1 VTRSLEFHLHSP
13 WALVLLVAVPL
24 VLVVLLGLERR
35 RLGKGP
41 DRGPAGQAGFRRVL
55 LFILTLSGMATLA
68 GGVLTFWVLVATGE
82 DPYTSP
88 VFITGLV
95 LLGLS
100 VLLSAVALILHRRVR
115 AVLRF
120 PSLSILK
127 GVSEGRPSWARYL
140 APLFLLLAVLLVLVA
155 LARPRVASTEA
166 DVFAEGMDIVLTLDV
181 STSMRAVDFAPPS
194 SPNDKKSRIQG
205 AKEVIADFI
214 KQRQEDR
221 LGLVVFA
228 GKAFTQC
235 PLTLDYSVVQTI
247 LRSVTTADKA
257 QIKDGTAIGDAIM
270 VSINRLRESEAKS
283 KVIILLT
290 DGDDNASEVAP
301 LQAAA
306 GAAGEDIKVF
316 PILVGKG
323 GMVLYPAGKNVFG
336 QEQYRKGEVRTNPE
350 LLKDIAKTADGKFYR
365 AVDQDALE
373 KDFQDILDHM
383 EKTRLMDPGKFTRHT
398 EVFQLALLPALLS
411 ALLGLAIGWTRFR
424 RFP

>member
-1 VTRSLEFHLHSP
+1 MIRSLEFHFESP

-24 VLVVLLGLERR
+24 VLVALLALERR
-35 RLGKGP
+35 RSAKAGKTG
-41 DRGPAGQAGFRRVL
+41 GGQRTL
-55 LFILTLSGMATLA
+55 LAILTLAAIATLS
-68 GGVLTFWVLVATGE
+68 GLVLTFFVLVATDE
-82 DPYTSP
+82 DPQASA
-88 VFITGLV
+88 VFIVGLC
-95 LLGLS
+95 LLGLA
-100 VLLSAVALILHRRVR
+100 VLLSTLALILRRRSR

-120 PSLSILK
+120 PSLSILSK
-127 GVSEGRPSWARYL
+127 VSEGRPSKARYL
-140 APLFLLLAVLLVLVA
+140 APFFMLLAVLLVLAA
-155 LARPRVASTEA
+155 LARPRVAATEA

-181 STSMRAVDFAPPS
+181 STSMRAVDFAPKS
-194 SPNDKKSRIQG
+194 SPYDKQSRIKG

-257 QIKDGTAIGDAIM
+257 NIKDGTAIGDAIM
-270 VSINRLRESEAKS
+270 VAINRLRDSEAKS

-306 GAAGEDIKVF
+306 GAAGEEIKIF

-336 QEQYRKGEVRTNPE
+336 QVQYRKGEVRTNPK
-350 LLKDIAKTADGKFYR
+350 LLQDIAKTADGKFYR
-365 AVDQDALE
+365 AVDQEALRE
-373 KDFQDILDHM
+373 DFQDILDHM

-411 ALLGLAIGWTRFR
+411 VLLGLAVGWTRFR

>member
-1 VTRSLEFHLHSP
+1 MIRSLEFHFHSP
-13 WALVLLVAVPL
+13 GAMLLLVAVPL
-24 VLVVLLGLERR
+24 VLIALLVLERSR
-35 RLGKGP
+35 AGKGP
-41 DRGPAGQAGFRRVL
+41 DAGAAGRPGVRRARLV
-55 LFILTLSGMATLA
+55 ILTLAVVATLG
-68 GGVLTFWVLVATGE
+68 GGVLTFWVLVATNE
-82 DPYTSP
+82 KVHASP
-88 VFITGLV
+88 VFIAGLI
-95 LLGLS
+95 LLGLA
-100 VLLSAVALILHRRVR
+100 VLLSAVAIILRRRSR

-120 PSLSILK
+120 PSLEILK
-127 GVSEGRPSWARYL
+127 RISAGCPSRARYL
-140 APLFLLLAVLLVLVA
+140 APFFFLLAVLLVLVA
-155 LARPRVASTEA
+155 LARPQVASTEA

-194 SPNDKKSRIQG
+194 SPYEKKSRIQG

-214 KQRQEDR
+214 KQREEDR

-247 LRSVTTADKA
+247 LGSVTTADKA
-257 QIKDGTAIGDAIM
+257 KIKDGTAIGDAIM

-283 KVIILLT
+283 KAIILLT

-306 GAAGEDIKVF
+306 GAAGEGIKVF

-323 GMVLYPAGKNVFG
+323 GTVLYPAGKNVFG
-336 QEQYRKGEVRTNPE
+336 QVQYRQGEVRTNPE
-350 LLKDIAKTADGKFYR
+350 LLRDIAKTADGKFYR
-365 AVDQDALE
+365 AVDQQALE

-411 ALLGLAIGWTRFR
+411 VLLGLAVGWTRFR

>member
-1 VTRSLEFHLHSP
+1 MIRSLEFHFESP

-24 VLVVLLGLERR
+24 VLVALLALERR
-35 RLGKGP
+35 RSRKAGKTGGGK
-41 DRGPAGQAGFRRVL
+41 RTL
-55 LFILTLSGMATLA
+55 LAILTLAIIATL
-68 GGVLTFWVLVATGE
+68 GGLVLTFFVLVATNQ
-82 DPYTSP
+82 DPRTSA
-88 VFITGLV
+88 VFIAGLG
-95 LLGLS
+95 LLGLA
-100 VLLSAVALILHRRVR
+100 VLLSALALILRRRSR

-120 PSLSILK
+120 PSLSILSK
-127 GVSEGRPSWARYL
+127 IPEGRPSRARYL
-140 APLFLLLAVLLVLVA
+140 APFFLLLAVLLVLAA
-155 LARPRVASTEA
+155 LARPRVAATEA

-194 SPNDKKSRIQG
+194 SPYDKQSRIKG

-214 KQRQEDR
+214 KQRKEDR

-257 QIKDGTAIGDAIM
+257 NIKDGTAIGDAIM
-270 VSINRLRESEAKS
+270 VSINRLRDSEAKS

-306 GAAGEDIKVF
+306 GAAGEDIKIF

-336 QEQYRKGEVRTNPE
+336 QVQYRKGEVRTNPE
-350 LLKDIAKTADGKFYR
+350 LLRDIAKTADGKFYR
-365 AVDQDALE
+365 AVDQEALRE
-373 KDFQDILDHM
+373 DFQDILDHM

-398 EVFQLALLPALLS
+398 EVFQLALLPALL
-411 ALLGLAIGWTRFR
+411 AILLGLAVGWTRFR

>member
-1 VTRSLEFHLHSP
+1 MIRSLEFHFESP
-13 WALVLLVAVPL
+13 WVLALLVAVPL
-24 VLVVLLGLERR
+24 VLVALLALERR
-35 RLGKGP
+35 RVGKG
-41 DRGPAGQAGFRRVL
+41 RPADGRRAL
-55 LFILTLSGMATLA
+55 LTILTLAVIATL
-68 GGVLTFWVLVATGE
+68 GGLVLTCFVLVATNE
-82 DPYTSP
+82 DPQTSP
-88 VFITGLV
+88 VFITGLC

-100 VLLSAVALILHRRVR
+100 VLLSTLAIILRRRSR

-120 PSLSILK
+120 PSLSILSK
-127 GVSEGRPSWARYL
+127 IPEGRPSKARYL
-140 APLFLLLAVLLVLVA
+140 APFFLLVALLLILTA
-155 LARPRVASTEA
+155 LARPRVAATEA

-194 SPNDKKSRIQG
+194 SPYDKQSRIKG

-214 KQRQEDR
+214 KQRKEDR

-228 GKAFTQC
+228 GKAFMQC
-235 PLTLDYSVVQTI
+235 PLTLDYSVVQTA

-257 QIKDGTAIGDAIM
+257 KIKDGTAIGDAIM
-270 VSINRLRESEAKS
+270 NSINRLRDSEAKS

-306 GAAGEDIKVF
+306 GAAGEDIKIF

-336 QEQYRKGEVRTNPE
+336 QVQYRKGEVRTNPE
-350 LLKDIAKTADGKFYR
+350 LLQDIAKTADGKFYR
-365 AVDQDALE
+365 AVDQEALRE
-373 KDFQDILDHM
+373 DFQDILDHM
-383 EKTRLMDPGKFTRHT
+383 EKTRLMDPGKFTRRT

-411 ALLGLAIGWTRFR
+411 ILLGLAVGWTRFR

>member
-1 VTRSLEFHLHSP
+1 MIRSLEFHFESP
-13 WALVLLVAVPL
+13 WVLALLVAVPL
-24 VLVVLLGLERR
+24 VLVALLALERR
-35 RLGKGP
+35 RVGKG
-41 DRGPAGQAGFRRVL
+41 RPADGRRAL
-55 LFILTLSGMATLA
+55 LTILTLAVIATL
-68 GGVLTFWVLVATGE
+68 GGLVLTCFVLVATNE
-82 DPYTSP
+82 DPQTSP
-88 VFITGLV
+88 VFITGLC

-100 VLLSAVALILHRRVR
+100 VLLSTLAIILRRRSR

-120 PSLSILK
+120 PSLSILSK
-127 GVSEGRPSWARYL
+127 IPEGRPSKARYL
-140 APLFLLLAVLLVLVA
+140 APFFLLVALLLILAA
-155 LARPRVASTEA
+155 LARPRVAATEA

-194 SPNDKKSRIQG
+194 SPYDKQSRIKG

-214 KQRQEDR
+214 KQRKEDR

-228 GKAFTQC
+228 GKAFMQC
-235 PLTLDYSVVQTI
+235 PLTLDYSVVQTA

-257 QIKDGTAIGDAIM
+257 KIKDGTAIGDAIM
-270 VSINRLRESEAKS
+270 NSINRLRDSEAKS

-306 GAAGEDIKVF
+306 GAAGEDIKIF

-336 QEQYRKGEVRTNPE
+336 QVQYRKGEVRTNPE
-350 LLKDIAKTADGKFYR
+350 LLQDIAKTADGKFYR
-365 AVDQDALE
+365 AVDQEALRE
-373 KDFQDILDHM
+373 DFQDILDHM
-383 EKTRLMDPGKFTRHT
+383 EKTRLMDPGKFTRRT

-411 ALLGLAIGWTRFR
+411 ILLGLAVGWTRFR

>member
-1 VTRSLEFHLHSP
+1 MIRSLEFHFHSP
-13 WALVLLVAVPL
+13 GAMVLLVAVPL
-24 VLVVLLGLERR
+24 VLAALLALERR
-35 RLGKGP
+35 RIT
-41 DRGPAGQAGFRRVL
+41 QASPEGIRRVL
-55 LFILTLSGMATLA
+55 LVVLTLAVIATLG
-68 GGVLTFWVLVATGE
+68 GGVLTFWVLLATGE
-82 DPYTSP
+82 DPYQSP

-95 LLGLS
+95 LLGLAMM
-100 VLLSAVALILHRRVR
+100 LSAVAVVLRRRSR

-127 GVSEGRPSWARYL
+127 GVTAGRPSWARYL
-140 APLFLLLAVLLVLVA
+140 APFFLLLAVLLVLAA

-166 DVFAEGMDIVLTLDV
+166 DIFAEGMDIVLTLDV

-194 SPNDKKSRIQG
+194 SPYDKKSRIKG

-214 KQRQEDR
+214 KQRKDDR

-270 VSINRLRESEAKS
+270 VSINRLRDSEAKS

-336 QEQYRKGEVRTNPE
+336 QVQYRKGEVRTNPE

-365 AVDQDALE
+365 AVDQEALE
-373 KDFQDILDHM
+373 QDFQDILDHM

-411 ALLGLAIGWTRFR
+411 VLLGLAVGWTRFR

>member
-1 VTRSLEFHLHSP
+1 MIRSLEFHFESP
-13 WALVLLVAVPL
+13 WVLVLLVVVPL
-24 VLVVLLGLERR
+24 VLVAMLASERR
-35 RLGKGP
+35 RSGK
-41 DRGPAGQAGFRRVL
+41 AGKTGDSKRTL
-55 LFILTLSGMATLA
+55 LAILTLAVIATL
-68 GGVLTFWVLVATGE
+68 GGLVLTFFVLVATSQ
-82 DPYTSP
+82 DPQASP
-88 VFITGLV
+88 VFIAGLGLLALAVVLSALALV
-95 LLGLS
+95 L
-100 VLLSAVALILHRRVR
+100 RRRSR
-115 AVLRF
+115 AVLSF
-120 PSLSILK
+120 PSLSILSK
-127 GVSEGRPSWARYL
+127 IPEGRPSGARYL
-140 APLFLLLAVLLVLVA
+140 APFFLLLAVLLVLAA
-155 LARPRVASTEA
+155 LARPRVAATEA

-194 SPNDKKSRIQG
+194 SPYDKQSRIKG

-214 KQRQEDR
+214 KQRKEDR

-257 QIKDGTAIGDAIM
+257 KIKDGTAIGDAIM
-270 VSINRLRESEAKS
+270 VSINRLRDSEAKS

-306 GAAGEDIKVF
+306 GAAGEDIKIF

-336 QEQYRKGEVRTNPE
+336 QVQYRKGEVRTNPE
-350 LLKDIAKTADGKFYR
+350 LLQDIAKTADGKFYR
-365 AVDQDALE
+365 AVDQEALRE
-373 KDFQDILDHM
+373 DFQDILDHM

-411 ALLGLAIGWTRFR
+411 ILLGLAVGWTRFR

>member
-1 VTRSLEFHLHSP
+1 MIRSLEFHFESP

-24 VLVVLLGLERR
+24 VIIALLALERR
-35 RLGKGP
+35 RVG
-41 DRGPAGQAGFRRVL
+41 RVRPGGVKRAL
-55 LFILTLSGMATLA
+55 LAILTLSSIATL
-68 GGVLTFWVLVATGE
+68 GGLVLTGFVLVATAD
-82 DPYTSP
+82 DPKASP
-88 VFITGLV
+88 AFIAGLC
-95 LLGLS
+95 LLGLP
-100 VLLSAVALILHRRVR
+100 VLLAAVAVILRRRTR

-120 PSLSILK
+120 PSLSILTK
-127 GVSEGRPSWARYL
+127 IPEGRPSKARYL
-140 APLFLLLAVLLVLVA
+140 APFFLLLAVLLVLAA
-155 LARPRVASTEA
+155 LARPRVAATEA

-181 STSMRAVDFAPPS
+181 STSMRAVDFAPKS
-194 SPNDKKSRIQG
+194 SPYDKQSRIKG

-214 KQRQEDR
+214 KQRKEDR

-257 QIKDGTAIGDAIM
+257 KIKDGTAIGDAIM
-270 VSINRLRESEAKS
+270 VSINRLRDSEAKS

-306 GAAGEDIKVF
+306 GAAGEDIKIF

-336 QEQYRKGEVRTNPE
+336 QVQYRKGEVRTNPK
-350 LLKDIAKTADGKFYR
+350 LLQDIAKTADGKFYR
-365 AVDQDALE
+365 AVDQEALRE
-373 KDFQDILDHM
+373 DFQDILDHM

-411 ALLGLAIGWTRFR
+411 ILLGLAVGWTRFR
-424 RFP
+424 KFP

>member
-1 VTRSLEFHLHSP
+1 MIRSLEFHFESP
-13 WALVLLVAVPL
+13 WALTLLVAVPL
-24 VLVVLLGLERR
+24 VIIALLVLERR
-35 RLGKGP
+35 RIGKLRPEGLQ
-41 DRGPAGQAGFRRVL
+41 RTL
-55 LFILTLSGMATLA
+55 LTILTLAVIATLA
-68 GGVLTFWVLVATGE
+68 GLVLAFFVLVATNQ
-82 DPYTSP
+82 DPKTST
-88 VFITGLV
+88 VFILGLG

-100 VLLSAVALILHRRVR
+100 VLLAALAMILKRRIR

-120 PSLSILK
+120 PSLSILSK
-127 GVSEGRPSWARYL
+127 IPEGRPSRARYL
-140 APLFLLLAVLLVLVA
+140 APFFLLLAILLVLAA
-155 LARPRVASTEA
+155 LARPRVAATEA

-194 SPNDKKSRIQG
+194 SPYDKQSRIKG

-214 KQRQEDR
+214 KQRKEDR

-257 QIKDGTAIGDAIM
+257 NIKDGTAIGDAIM
-270 VSINRLRESEAKS
+270 VSINRLRDSEAKS

-301 LQAAA
+301 LQSAA
-306 GAAGEDIKVF
+306 GAAGEDIKIF

-336 QEQYRKGEVRTNPE
+336 QVQYRKGEVRTNPK
-350 LLKDIAKTADGKFYR
+350 LLQDIAKTADGKFYR
-365 AVDQDALE
+365 AVDQEALRE
-373 KDFQDILDHM
+373 DFQDILDHM

-411 ALLGLAIGWTRFR
+411 ILLGLAVGWTRFR

>member
-1 VTRSLEFHLHSP
+1 MIRSLEFHFESP
-13 WALVLLVAVPL
+13 WALALLVAIPL
-24 VLVVLLGLERR
+24 VIIALLVLERR
-35 RLGKGP
+35 RIGKARP
-41 DRGPAGQAGFRRVL
+41 DGAKRTLLTILVL
-55 LFILTLSGMATLA
+55 SVIATL
-68 GGVLTFWVLVATGE
+68 GGLVLTCFVLVATNQ
-82 DPYTSP
+82 DPQTSA
-88 VFITGLV
+88 VFIAGLC

-100 VLLSAVALILHRRVR
+100 VLLAALAMIIKRRTR

-120 PSLSILK
+120 PSLSILGK
-127 GVSEGRPSWARYL
+127 IPEGRPSKARYL
-140 APLFLLLAVLLVLVA
+140 APFFLLVAVLLVLAA
-155 LARPRVASTEA
+155 LARPRVAATEA

-181 STSMRAVDFAPPS
+181 STSMRAVDFAPKS
-194 SPNDKKSRIQG
+194 SPYDKQSRIKG

-214 KQRQEDR
+214 KQRKEDR

-257 QIKDGTAIGDAIM
+257 RIKDGTAIGDAIM
-270 VSINRLRESEAKS
+270 VSINRLVDSEAKS

-306 GAAGEDIKVF
+306 GAAGEDIKIF

-336 QEQYRKGEVRTNPE
+336 QVQYRKGEVRTNPE
-350 LLKDIAKTADGKFYR
+350 LLQDIAKTADGKFYR
-365 AVDQDALE
+365 AVDQEALR

-411 ALLGLAIGWTRFR
+411 ILLGLAVGWTRFR

>member
-1 VTRSLEFHLHSP
+1 MIRSLEFHFESP

-24 VLVVLLGLERR
+24 VLVALLALERR
-35 RLGKGP
+35 RS
-41 DRGPAGQAGFRRVL
+41 RRAGQAGEAKRTL
-55 LFILTLSGMATLA
+55 LVVLTLAVIATL
-68 GGVLTFWVLVATGE
+68 GGLVLTFFVLVVTNQ
-82 DPYTSP
+82 DPHTSA
-88 VFITGLV
+88 VFIAGLC
-95 LLGLS
+95 LLGLA
-100 VLLSAVALILHRRVR
+100 VLLSALALILRRRSR

-120 PSLSILK
+120 PSLSILSK
-127 GVSEGRPSWARYL
+127 ISEGRPSRVRYL
-140 APLFLLLAVLLVLVA
+140 APFFLLLAVLLVLAA
-155 LARPRVASTEA
+155 LARPRVAATEA

-194 SPNDKKSRIQG
+194 SPYDKKSRIKG

-214 KQRQEDR
+214 KQRKEDR

-257 QIKDGTAIGDAIM
+257 NIKDGTAIGDAIM
-270 VSINRLRESEAKS
+270 VSINRLRDSEAKS

-306 GAAGEDIKVF
+306 GAAGEDIKIF

-336 QEQYRKGEVRTNPE
+336 QVQYRKGEVRTNPE
-350 LLKDIAKTADGKFYR
+350 LLRDIAKTAEGKFYR
-365 AVDQDALE
+365 AVDQEALRE
-373 KDFQDILDHM
+373 DFQDILDHM

-411 ALLGLAIGWTRFR
+411 ILLGLAVGWTRFR

>member
-1 VTRSLEFHLHSP
+1 MIRSLEFHFESP
-13 WALVLLVAVPL
+13 WAMVLLVVVPL
-24 VLVVLLGLERR
+24 VLIVLLVLERR
-35 RLGKGP
+35 RIGNG
-41 DRGPAGQAGFRRVL
+41 GGAGSAGAGRAL
-55 LFILTLSGMATLA
+55 LVILTLAVITTL
-68 GGVLTFWVLVATGE
+68 GGGLLTFWVLVATNE
-82 DPYTSP
+82 DPHTSP
-88 VFITGLV
+88 VFIAGLA
-95 LLGLS
+95 LLGLC
-100 VLLSAVALILHRRVR
+100 VLLSAVAMILKRRTR

-120 PSLSILK
+120 SSLHILNK
-127 GVSEGRPSWARYL
+127 ISEGRPSRARYL
-140 APLFLLLAVLLVLVA
+140 GPFFLMLAVLLVLAA

-194 SPNDKKSRIQG
+194 SPYDKKSRIEG

-214 KQRQEDR
+214 KQRKEDR

-247 LRSVTTADKA
+247 IRSVTTADKA
-257 QIKDGTAIGDAIM
+257 KIKDGTAIGDAIM
-270 VSINRLRESEAKS
+270 VSVNRLRESEAKS

-306 GAAGEDIKVF
+306 GAAGENIKVF

-336 QEQYRKGEVRTNPE
+336 QVQYRKGEVRTNPE

-365 AVDQDALE
+365 AVDQEALKE
-373 KDFQDILDHM
+373 DFQDILDHM

-411 ALLGLAIGWTRFR
+411 ILLGLAVGWTRFR

>member
-1 VTRSLEFHLHSP
+1 MIRSLEFHFESP
-13 WALVLLVAVPL
+13 WALALLVAVPL
-24 VLVVLLGLERR
+24 VVIALLALERR
-35 RLGKGP
+35 RIGKAPAASGP
-41 DRGPAGQAGFRRVL
+41 EGLNRAL
-55 LFILTLSGMATLA
+55 LAMLTLAVIAML
-68 GGVLTFWVLVATGE
+68 GGAVLTFWVLVATGE
-82 DPYTSP
+82 DPYASP
-88 VFITGLV
+88 VFIAGLC
-95 LLGLS
+95 LLGLC
-100 VLLSAVALILHRRVR
+100 VLLAALAMILKRRSR

-127 GVSEGRPSWARYL
+127 QVPEGRPTRARYL
-140 APLFLLLAVLLVLVA
+140 APFFLLLAVLLVLAA
-155 LARPRVASTEA
+155 LARPRVAATEA

-194 SPNDKKSRIQG
+194 SPYEKKSRITG

-214 KQRQEDR
+214 KQRKEDR

-228 GKAFTQC
+228 GQAFTQC

-247 LRSVTTADKA
+247 LRSVTTADQAK
-257 QIKDGTAIGDAIM
+257 IKDGTAIGDAIM

-306 GAAGEDIKVF
+306 GAAGEDIKIF

-323 GMVLYPAGKNVFG
+323 GLVLYPAGKNVFG

-365 AVDQDALE
+365 AVDQQALRE
-373 KDFQDILDHM
+373 DFQDILDHM

-411 ALLGLAIGWTRFR
+411 VLLGLAFGWTRFR

>member
-1 VTRSLEFHLHSP
+1 MIRSLEFHFESP
-13 WALVLLVAVPL
+13 WALALLVAIPL
-24 VLVVLLGLERR
+24 VIIALLVLERR
-35 RLGKGP
+35 RIGKARPEGAK
-41 DRGPAGQAGFRRVL
+41 RTL
-55 LFILTLSGMATLA
+55 LTILTLSVIATL
-68 GGVLTFWVLVATGE
+68 GGLVLTCFVLVATNE
-82 DPYTSP
+82 DPQTSA
-88 VFITGLV
+88 VFIAGLC

-100 VLLSAVALILHRRVR
+100 VILAALAMIIKRRSR

-120 PSLSILK
+120 PSLSILGK
-127 GVSEGRPSWARYL
+127 IPEGRPSKARYL
-140 APLFLLLAVLLVLVA
+140 APFFLLVAVLLVLTA
-155 LARPRVASTEA
+155 LARPRVAATEA

-194 SPNDKKSRIQG
+194 SPYDKQSRIKG

-214 KQRQEDR
+214 KQRKEDR

-228 GKAFTQC
+228 GKAFMQC
-235 PLTLDYSVVQTI
+235 PLTLDYSVVQNS

-257 QIKDGTAIGDAIM
+257 KVKDGTAIGDAIM
-270 VSINRLRESEAKS
+270 NSINRLRDSEAKS

-306 GAAGEDIKVF
+306 GAAGENIKIF

-336 QEQYRKGEVRTNPE
+336 QVQYRKGEVRTNPE
-350 LLKDIAKTADGKFYR
+350 LLQDIAKTADGKFYR
-365 AVDQDALE
+365 AVDQEALRE
-373 KDFQDILDHM
+373 DFQDILDHM

-411 ALLGLAIGWTRFR
+411 ILLGLAVGWTRFR
-424 RFP
+424 KFP

>member
-1 VTRSLEFHLHSP
+1 MIRSLEFHFESP
-13 WALVLLVAVPL
+13 WALALLVAIPL
-24 VLVVLLGLERR
+24 VLVALLALERR
-35 RLGKGP
+35 RIGKGG
-41 DRGPAGQAGFRRVL
+41 RTTGARRAL
-55 LFILTLSGMATLA
+55 LTILTLAVIATL
-68 GGVLTFWVLVATGE
+68 GGLVLTCFVLVATNQ
-82 DPYTSP
+82 DQDTSP
-88 VFITGLV
+88 VFIAGLS
-95 LLGLS
+95 LLGLA
-100 VLLSAVALILHRRVR
+100 VLLSTLALIFRRRSR

-120 PSLSILK
+120 PSLSIL
-127 GVSEGRPSWARYL
+127 GRIPEGRPSKARYL
-140 APLFLLLAVLLVLVA
+140 SPFFLLLAVLLVLAA
-155 LARPRVASTEA
+155 LARPRVAATEA
-166 DVFAEGMDIVLTLDV
+166 DVFAEGMDIVMTLDV

-194 SPNDKKSRIQG
+194 SPYDKQSRIKG

-214 KQRQEDR
+214 KQRKEDR

-257 QIKDGTAIGDAIM
+257 KIKDGTAIGDAIM

-306 GAAGEDIKVF
+306 GAAGEDIKIF

-336 QEQYRKGEVRTNPE
+336 QVQYRKGEVRTNPK
-350 LLKDIAKTADGKFYR
+350 LLQDIAKTADGKFYR
-365 AVDQDALE
+365 AVDQEALRE
-373 KDFQDILDHM
+373 DFQDILDHM

-411 ALLGLAIGWTRFR
+411 ILLGLAVGWTRFR